1 MKIFTKNNS
10 AKILSFAIL
19 VFPTIVYGASL
30 IPCGQS
36 AGTPDIIVNGVSYV
50 TTNPCGFNDLI
61 ILANTIIHFLMI
73 DVAVPLAALG
83 FMYVGGR
90 LVILQNKES
99 EWEKAKEGF
108 ADIGKGFAIMLGA
121 YVLIKTIL
129 FAFLDTSG
137 GFTLFLFQ

>member
-1 MKIFTKNNS
+1 MRIFNKKNF
-10 AKILSFAIL
+10 ATILSFAFL
-19 VFPTIVYGASL
+19 VLPMIVYGAGLGL
-30 IPCGQS
+30 IPCGE
-36 AGTPDIIVNGVSYV
+36 TPFVLNSDPA
-50 TTNPCGFNDLI
+50 TTATHACEFNDLFRI
-61 ILANTIIHFLMI
+61 ANTIIHFLMI

-90 LVILQNKES
+90 LVVLQNKES